1 MMPEKPMPENIPLN
15 SIEINE
21 EEAELALKGINIPPH
36 PYILQ
41 DIAEVYP
48 DIGKISSIIIKDP
61 SVAGALI
68 KVINSAA
75 FSMPREIESV
85 QEAVTLLGLDS
96 VLNVVNAAL
105 LKNSFQDTLDMDA
118 LQAFWSASDDTAVAA
133 ACIAKA
139 LKLCKPDTAYMVG
152 LFHDCG
158 IPLMMQKH
166 KNYLH
171 LLHKIYGQN
180 QHAFTAVE
188 NHLFKTNHT
197 ASGYYLAKSWKLPK
211 VISEVIKQHHNVE
224 LMNTLFSGDQT
235 ELATLMAIEKIAE
248 YVTKEYKT
256 LGGSEESHEWP
267 VIKDRLLDYLGICE
281 LDIEELREK
290 ATEAI
295 QAGVC

>member
-1 MMPEKPMPENIPLN
+1 MSDNTIVDI
-15 SIEINE
+15 IEINE
-21 EEAELALKGINIPPH
+21 EEAERALKGINIPPH

-61 SVAGALI
+61 SVAGAII

-75 FSMPREIESV
+75 FSLPREVESV

-105 LKNSFQDTLDMDA
+105 LKNSFQDTIDMDA

-133 ACIAKA
+133 ACIAKT

-158 IPLMMQKH
+158 IPLMMQKQ

-171 LLHKIYGQN
+171 LLHKIYGQD
-180 QHAFTAVE
+180 QHTFTVVE

-197 ASGYYLAKSWKLPK
+197 VSGYYLAKSWKLPK
-211 VISEVIKQHHNVE
+211 VISEVIKHHHNVE
-224 LMNTLFSGDQT
+224 LMNKIFSGDQS

-248 YVTKEYKT
+248 FVTEEYKI
-256 LGGSEESHEWP
+256 LGNSEESHEWP
-267 VIKDRLLDYLGICE
+267 LIKDHLLDYIGICE

-295 QAGVC
+295 QAGAC